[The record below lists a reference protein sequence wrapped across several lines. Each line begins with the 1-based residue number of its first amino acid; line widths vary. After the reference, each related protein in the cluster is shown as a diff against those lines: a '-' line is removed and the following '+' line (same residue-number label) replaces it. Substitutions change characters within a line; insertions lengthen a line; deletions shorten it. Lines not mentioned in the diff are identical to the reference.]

1 MADPLPYLHLT
12 RMTTRLG
19 LYEHA
24 LGAQPRPEHGY
35 CVDDAARA
43 LVVTSRDPD
52 GGDAAAA
59 LGGVYLTM
67 LLHAVTPDG
76 RMHNRRTSHGEWSDT
91 AGTGDHWGRAVWALG
106 VAAARGHGSTAG
118 RRALAGARIAMRARS
133 RWPRSMAYAALGAA
147 ALLHAE
153 RPCVDDD
160 VRDSAERLL
169 RDARTVLVGSCCTTA
184 WDWPEER
191 LTYANAV
198 IPEAMLVIAAN
209 SSNAVGAGAALDLLA
224 WLVRQQLV
232 DGHLSVVPSGGRSLD
247 AVGPGFAQQ
256 PIEVAA
262 LTEAAWRAFLVTRD
276 KGWIEIVRECRG
288 WFEGRNDLSLPM
300 RDEETGAGYDGLE
313 RHGVNLNQG
322 AESTLA
328 WLSTLQL
335 SLLARTPAA
344 R

>member
-1 MADPLPYLHLT
+1 MPEPLPYLHLT

-24 LGAQPRPEHGY
+24 LGSAPRTEHGY

-43 LVVTSRDPD
+43 LVVTSRDPE

-59 LGGVYLTM
+59 LGGIYLNV
-67 LLHAVTPDG
+67 LLGAITPDG
-76 RMHNRRTSHGEWSDT
+76 RMHNRRTGNGTWSDSP
-91 AGTGDHWGRAVWALG
+91 GTGDHWGRAVWALG

-118 RRALAGARIAMRARS
+118 RRALAGARVAMRARS

-153 RPCVDDD
+153 RPSVDGD
-160 VRDSAERLL
+160 VRDAAELVL
-169 RDARTVLVGSCCTTA
+169 RDARSVLAGSFGTA
-184 WDWPEER
+184 AWPWPEQR

-198 IPEAMLVIAAN
+198 IPEAMLVVAAN
-209 SSNAVGAGAALDLLA
+209 AADAASAGAALDLLA

-232 DGHLSVVPSGGRSLD
+232 DGHLSVIPSRGRSPGG
-247 AVGPGFAQQ
+247 VGPGYAQQ

-262 LTEAAWRAFLVTRD
+262 LAEAGWRAFLVTRD
-276 KGWIEIVRECRG
+276 PGWIQVVQECRG
-288 WFEGRNDLSLPM
+288 WFEGRNDLMQPM
-300 RDEETGAGYDGLE
+300 RDEQTGAGFDGLE
-313 RHGVNLNQG
+313 RHGPSLNQG

-335 SLLARTPAA
+335 SLLARTPVG